1 MHIFVA
7 ASKWPIKRRGTIQT
21 FYLPR
26 QSLLFTMS
34 QRQISESTPL
44 PIFTSHAAM
53 PTYQL
58 APLETSLCSNSRTLR
73 QVRVDVCI

>member
-44 PIFTSHAAM
+44 PIFTSHAYLPTDPTRNHYLFSHPM

-58 APLETSLCSNSRTLR
+58 APLETSL
-73 QVRVDVCI
+73 